1 MGGGFSKCV
10 LAIQKNWNNDNNY
23 NLPNEALIGTS
34 MKLWMSTKL

>member
-10 LAIQKNWNNDNNY
+10 LAIQKNWNNNNY
-23 NLPNEALIGTS
+23 NLPNEALIGAS